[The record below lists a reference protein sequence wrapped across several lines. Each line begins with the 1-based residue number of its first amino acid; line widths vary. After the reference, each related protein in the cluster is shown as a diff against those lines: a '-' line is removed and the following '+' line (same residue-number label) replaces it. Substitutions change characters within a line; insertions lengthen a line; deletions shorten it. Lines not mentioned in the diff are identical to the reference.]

1 MVKLEVYRG
10 DALTVG
16 QLKQALASIPD
27 DVVVGQSSSTW
38 ALRRNWQ
45 NPMKTVTVVTLYDG
59 KMADHFVG
67 VIAGEVDQAGKEV
80 LCKAYED
87 DDNWEGRQLFFAT
100 VEVAE
105 APLDLKA
112 LINIDGEYP
121 TVTCRKT
128 EA

>member
-1 MVKLEVYRG
+1 
-10 DALTVG
+10 
-16 QLKQALASIPD
+16 
-27 DVVVGQSSSTW
+27 
-38 ALRRNWQ
+38 
-45 NPMKTVTVVTLYDG
+45 MKTMTIVTLYDG

-67 VIAGEVDQAGKEV
+67 VVDGYVDQAGKEA
-80 LCKAYED
+80 LCKAYDALLEEPED